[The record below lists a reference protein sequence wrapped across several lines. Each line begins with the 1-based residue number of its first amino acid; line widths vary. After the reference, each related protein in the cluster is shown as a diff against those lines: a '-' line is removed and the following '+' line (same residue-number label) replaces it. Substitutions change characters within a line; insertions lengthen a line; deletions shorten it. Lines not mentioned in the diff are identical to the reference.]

1 MKSEKHSEKNVKLI
15 VELPQ
20 SLRKEL
26 KSRAALEELPIK
38 TIVINKNLCNVT
50 FHGIPFVVHPHDCIF
65 GIIVNVPLI

>member
-1 MKSEKHSEKNVKLI
+1 VKSEKHSEKNVKLI

-38 TIVINKNLCNVT
+38 TIVIK
-50 FHGIPFVVHPHDCIF
+50 
-65 GIIVNVPLI
+65 LIEDYLKKSKKS